1 MWASAF
7 FGVEWGGRTG
17 KHGGCGRGTG
27 LPVSD
32 ALRWQPANLL
42 PVTKFIARALFT
54 KCLGQVDLPGAPR
67 TSLHTNRS
75 PAFPSTVPPD
85 VLMRLWMKKMLKK
98 KMLKKKRLRRKKDL
112 EENKT

>member
-1 MWASAF
+1 MDGKAGDRLVWSEAF
-7 FGVEWGGRTG
+7 RCPG
-17 KHGGCGRGTG
+17 
-27 LPVSD
+27 
-32 ALRWQPANLL
+32 ANLL
-42 PVTKFIARALFT
+42 PVTKFIASALFT

>member
-1 MWASAF
+1 MDGKAGDRLVWSEAF
-7 FGVEWGGRTG
+7 HCPG
-17 KHGGCGRGTG
+17 
-27 LPVSD
+27 
-32 ALRWQPANLL
+32 ANLL

-98 KMLKKKRLRRKKDL
+98 KMLKKKMLKKKRLRRKKDL